1 MTTAKASPE
10 QAFQI
15 RGIEENSLALR
26 QKYRGLIGVR
36 SKVPIR
42 DTSVLSRVYTPGVG
56 SCCKAIA
63 ADAAASFLYT
73 MRGNTVGLVSNGSA
87 VFGLGRVGAAA
98 AIPMLEGV
106 AVFFKTFA
114 GIDALPLA
122 LESGSTDEFVELVRV
137 MAPTLGGICL
147 EDVASPDCFAIV
159 ERLRRAVRLP
169 IFHNDQ
175 HGAAIVILAALNNA
189 LKVAGKELA
198 KVRIV
203 ISGAGAAG
211 IAVARRLARLGV
223 GELIVCDRA
232 GAIYRHRTEN
242 MNWAKSELSFI
253 TNPERVRGSLDE
265 VLPGADVF
273 IGLSCGGLLQPAM
286 IKKMASRP
294 IILALSLPQPE
305 IDYVSAR
312 RGGAFIA
319 ASGRVDH
326 PNYLTS
332 TLVFPG
338 LFRGALDVAAW
349 QITFEMEMAAV
360 RAIEE
365 HVPEDVLSEV
375 NIVPRLFD
383 FSLAPEIAGRV
394 AAAAIAGGVNRKPA
408 DPVQI
413 REKLMTYLYEG
424 ELAILPPPVH
434 ARTDTPPDLD
444 AESLEL
450 HKRYMG
456 VIGIET
462 KIPLKDTRLA
472 SVLYSAAGVSES
484 TSLIVDNP
492 DRLYDLTV
500 KSNLVAVVSDGSAV
514 LGFGNIGPRAALPV
528 MEGKAILFKTFGGVE
543 ALPLCLDTQDVD
555 EIVRVVEA
563 VAPVFGGINL
573 EDIAAPRC
581 FEIERILREKLDIP
595 VFHDDQHGTAVVTLA
610 GMLNALELVGKKI
623 DEIKVVVNGA
633 GAGATAVSKLLLK
646 AGLVNLIMCDTAG
659 AIYRGRKA
667 RMNPYKEEMARLT
680 NPERLKGELATVV
693 RGADAVIGLSKPD
706 TVTPEMVKSMA
717 PDPIVFALAN
727 PVPEIMPDKAHAAGA
742 RVVATGR
749 SDFPNQVN
757 NSLAFPGIFRGAL
770 DVRSRQIDDHMKLAA
785 ARAIAGLV
793 AAADREKGIIIP
805 AAMDLRVPPEV
816 AAAVAR
822 AAVESGLARRQVAED
837 AIRNNTRDYL
847 YEGILRNL

>member
-1 MTTAKASPE
+1 MTKAE
-10 QAFQI
+10 TDAGRGRA
-15 RGIEENSLALR
+15 RGIAENSLALR

-56 SCCKAIA
+56 SCCTAIA
-63 ADAAASFLYT
+63 EDPAASFLYT
-73 MRGNTVGLVSNGSA
+73 MRGNTVGVVSNGSA

-106 AVFFKTFA
+106 SVFFKTFA

-122 LESGSTDEFVELVRV
+122 LESGNTDELVELVRV

-189 LKVAGKELA
+189 LKVAGKRLEEV
-198 KVRIV
+198 KIV
-203 ISGAGAAG
+203 VNGAGAAG
-211 IAVARRLARLGV
+211 IAVARRLSRLGV

-253 TNPERVRGSLDE
+253 TNPGRVRGSLEE

-273 IGLSCGGLLQPAM
+273 IGLSSGGLLEPGM
-286 IKKMASRP
+286 IRKMAKKP
-294 IILALSLPQPE
+294 IVLALALPRPE

-312 RGGAFIA
+312 RAGAFIA
-319 ASGRVDH
+319 ATGFVDH

-338 LFRGALDVAAW
+338 IFRGALDVAAW

-365 HVPEDVLSEV
+365 HVPEELLSEV

-394 AAAAIAGGVNRKPA
+394 AEAAIAGGINRKKA
-408 DPVQI
+408 DPVRI
-413 REKLMTYLYEG
+413 REKLLTYLYEG

-434 ARTDTPPDLD
+434 FREKTPDID

-450 HKRYMG
+450 HQRYMG
-456 VIGIET
+456 VIGIEA

-484 TSLIVDNP
+484 TSLIVENP

-543 ALPLCLDTQDVD
+543 ALPLCIDTQNVD

-610 GMLNALELVGKKI
+610 GMINALKLVGKKI
-623 DEIKVVVNGA
+623 SEIKVVVNGA
-633 GAGATAVSKLLLK
+633 GAGATAVSKLLLE
-646 AGLVNLIMCDTAG
+646 AGVRNLIICDTAG
-659 AIYRGRKA
+659 AIYQGRKT
-667 RMNPYKEEMARLT
+667 RMNPYKEELARIT
-680 NPERLKGELATVV
+680 NPDRLKGDLATVI
-693 RGADAVIGLSKPD
+693 RGADAVVGLSKPG
-706 TVTPEMVKSMA
+706 TVTPEMVKSMGEN
-717 PDPIVFALAN
+717 PIVFALAN
-727 PVPEIMPDKAHAAGA
+727 PVPEIMPDEARAAGA
-742 RVVATGR
+742 PVVSTGR

-770 DVRSRQIDDHMKLAA
+770 DVRSRQIDDRMKLAA
-785 ARAIAGLV
+785 AHAIAGLV
-793 AAADREKGIIIP
+793 AEADREKGVIIP

-822 AAVESGLARRQVAED
+822 AAVESGLARRPVAEE
-837 AIRNNTRDYL
+837 AVRNNTRDYL